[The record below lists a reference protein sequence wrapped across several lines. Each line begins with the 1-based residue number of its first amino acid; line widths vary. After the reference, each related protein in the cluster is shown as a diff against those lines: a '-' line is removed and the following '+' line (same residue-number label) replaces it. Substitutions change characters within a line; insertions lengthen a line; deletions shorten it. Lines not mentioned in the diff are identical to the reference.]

1 MSFYDLELIE
11 KNYYTASY
19 WNIKNIIIDKNNNY
33 FNASNFCKTYNSDLS
48 KWINLD
54 RTAVF
59 LENYKMYD
67 HIDSNPVITGTYLYK
82 NVLLDLFFWINSE
95 NYLCFIKLFNQFV
108 TLSSETS
115 LKEIPNLICIMTSES
130 MEYNNCY
137 IVQSIGIKEIKNKLF
152 GDNYYVFLHETPEA
166 RIIVNIFYSLFEKLK
181 IDDRYFKIHFEDLK
195 NNLIKILNTIET
207 LKTDSEIK
215 FSNIK
220 ENSYL
225 EASTNNKIQIK
236 EQTTLIVTCKDKEL
250 AIFT

>member
-33 FNASNFCKTYNSDLS
+33 FNASNFCKKYDTDLS

-67 HIDSNPVITGTYLYK
+67 HMDSNPNLTGTYLYK

-95 NYLCFIKLFNQFV
+95 NYLGFMKLFNKFV
-108 TLSSETS
+108 TLSSETTAEKS
-115 LKEIPNLICIMTSES
+115 NIICIMTSEF
-130 MEYNNCY
+130 MEHKNCY
-137 IVQSIGIKEIKNKLF
+137 IVQSIGIKDIKNKLF
-152 GDNYYVFLHETPEA
+152 ADHYYIFLHETTEA
-166 RIIVNIFYSLFEKLK
+166 RTVVNIFYDLFENLK

-195 NNLIKILNTIET
+195 NNLLKILSAIEN
-207 LKTDSEIK
+207 LKSDSEIN
-215 FSNIK
+215 FSIIK
-220 ENSYL
+220 ENSNL
-225 EASTNNKIQIK
+225 EAIINTKIQIK

-250 AIFT
+250 AVFT